1 MTYTHP
7 QRPPPPPWPHLT
19 DLVSPPIP
27 SDPLIPCAPR
37 PHHTPRQ
44 SRDRKVTKE
53 GGRGV
58 ALLGKSCK
66 LKGLP
71 FSEFSRWMPCNC
83 SITGSPMRRPSPVT
97 AERHSTLENASLIF
111 SFWVIGCFGAV
122 ATGMQLRVILMSAM
136 TGMTA
141 LQRLLSFALLNW
153 T

>member
-1 MTYTHP
+1 MIGASVTIS
-7 QRPPPPPWPHLT
+7 R
-19 DLVSPPIP
+19 
-27 SDPLIPCAPR
+27 R
-37 PHHTPRQ
+37 PHCP
-44 SRDRKVTKE
+44 E
-53 GGRGV
+53 
-58 ALLGKSCK
+58 A
-66 LKGLP
+66 
-71 FSEFSRWMPCNC
+71 
-83 SITGSPMRRPSPVT
+83 

>member
-1 MTYTHP
+1 MIGASVTIS
-7 QRPPPPPWPHLT
+7 R
-19 DLVSPPIP
+19 
-27 SDPLIPCAPR
+27 R
-37 PHHTPRQ
+37 PHCP
-44 SRDRKVTKE
+44 DEEMLV
-53 GGRGV
+53 
-58 ALLGKSCK
+58 
-66 LKGLP
+66 P
-71 FSEFSRWMPCNC
+71 FS
-83 SITGSPMRRPSPVT
+83 

>member
-1 MTYTHP
+1 MI
-7 QRPPPPPWPHLT
+7 R
-19 DLVSPPIP
+19 
-27 SDPLIPCAPR
+27 
-37 PHHTPRQ
+37 
-44 SRDRKVTKE
+44 
-53 GGRGV
+53 
-58 ALLGKSCK
+58 ALLAI
-66 LKGLP
+66 
-71 FSEFSRWMPCNC
+71 SRGALAFRNE
-83 SITGSPMRRPSPVT
+83 TG

>member
-1 MTYTHP
+1 M
-7 QRPPPPPWPHLT
+7 
-19 DLVSPPIP
+19 
-27 SDPLIPCAPR
+27 
-37 PHHTPRQ
+37 
-44 SRDRKVTKE
+44 
-53 GGRGV
+53 
-58 ALLGKSCK
+58 LL
-66 LKGLP
+66 
-71 FSEFSRWMPCNC
+71 RYD
-83 SITGSPMRRPSPVT
+83 

>member
-1 MTYTHP
+1 MKFSGAE
-7 QRPPPPPWPHLT
+7 L
-19 DLVSPPIP
+19 LM
-27 SDPLIPCAPR
+27 
-37 PHHTPRQ
+37 
-44 SRDRKVTKE
+44 
-53 GGRGV
+53 RGLFAERHCTFV
-58 ALLGKSCK
+58 G
-66 LKGLP
+66 
-71 FSEFSRWMPCNC
+71 
-83 SITGSPMRRPSPVT
+83 